1 MAFLTDS
8 EMIARIDALRKQHN
22 AIILAHNYQLAEV
35 QDIADFTGD
44 SLELSVIAARNDA
57 DVIVFCG
64 VHFMAETAYILAP
77 GKTVLLPVKQSGCL
91 MADMAD
97 AEDLKKLKAANPGA
111 IAVCYVNSTAAV
123 KAECELCVTSA
134 NAAKL
139 VGKLPA
145 NQKIIFVPDMNL
157 GANVAKETG
166 RDMILWQG
174 FCPTHMRISTQMIEA
189 KKAEFPEAKVIIHP
203 EAPPE
208 VIHLA
213 DEVLST
219 GGMCRF
225 VRETNAKQVIIATE
239 SGIIHRLKKENPE
252 LLYIPLSEQMVCPD
266 MKMTRIVD
274 VMNALEHMQHRIT
287 VPEAIRVKAEIPI
300 IRMLEG
306 SE

>member
-1 MAFLTDS
+1 
-8 EMIARIDALRKQHN
+8 
-22 AIILAHNYQLAEV
+22 
-35 QDIADFTGD
+35 
-44 SLELSVIAARNDA
+44 
-57 DVIVFCG
+57 
-64 VHFMAETAYILAP
+64 
-77 GKTVLLPVKQSGCL
+77 
-91 MADMAD
+91 
-97 AEDLKKLKAANPGA
+97 
-111 IAVCYVNSTAAV
+111 
-123 KAECELCVTSA
+123 
-134 NAAKL
+134 
-139 VGKLPA
+139 
-145 NQKIIFVPDMNL
+145 
-157 GANVAKETG
+157 
-166 RDMILWQG
+166 
-174 FCPTHMRISTQMIEA
+174 MRISTQMIEA